1 MYVKYLFFK
10 IVKTIGERFK
20 IFCLLGISKLIEEC
34 EIKSGEG
41 SRGYL
46 LYICFFGE
54 VYVYYIFIR
63 FNKMFFWLF
72 LFFKVY
78 IIIFEKNNFYSKFI
92 KVICSLNFFEMLYIL
107 CYLMIKYLIFIYC
120 VL

>member
-41 SRGYL
+41 SKGYL

-54 VYVYYIFIR
+54 V
-63 FNKMFFWLF
+63 
-72 LFFKVY
+72 
-78 IIIFEKNNFYSKFI
+78 
-92 KVICSLNFFEMLYIL
+92 
-107 CYLMIKYLIFIYC
+107 
-120 VL
+120 